1 MSSSDATAKL
11 IRACMA
17 TAVLVGLLLVVW
29 FVLGTSSPAW
39 AATGPSHPVGARVDP
54 ATTSGAAG
62 STLSPSGRRAG
73 HLRHRPMRAAQT
85 APVVADARAVLA
97 VAAGR
102 AEPAK
107 PVKPPQ
113 LAEPAGSTR
122 SVQSDALGPPA
133 FPANPLLGPVPN
145 ALLDQASPDRCRV
158 DQPTELAATAGRGVD
173 PPCNDPGKGTL
184 RPDEPAGGD
193 VFGDRGQDVASFPA
207 RTQHPLASPSD
218 HDPQRP
224 SSTPSS
230 HGPGPLL
237 PRGSSGPGTGPGRT
251 GSTGNGGSSFHSFHS
266 IDLAVLVRTCVL
278 RSPREIRASFDSAT
292 FRHGSFLP
300 SRLERP
306 G

>member
-1 MSSSDATAKL
+1 VFSSDATAKL

-17 TAVLVGLLLVVW
+17 TAVLGGLLLVVW

-39 AATGPSHPVGARVDP
+39 AATEPSHPVGARLDP

-97 VAAGR
+97 V
-102 AEPAK
+102 
-107 PVKPPQ
+107 
-113 LAEPAGSTR
+113 T
-122 SVQSDALGPPA
+122 
-133 FPANPLLGPVPN
+133 
-145 ALLDQASPDRCRV
+145 
-158 DQPTELAATAGRGVD
+158 RGV
-173 PPCNDPGKGTL
+173 
-184 RPDEPAGGD
+184 EPAGGD

-251 GSTGNGGSSFHSFHS
+251 GSTGNGGSSVHSLHW
-266 IDLAVLVRTCVL
+266 IGLAVLVRTCVL

-292 FRHGSFLP
+292 FRHGWFLP